1 MFEIKLPLR
10 LQKVS
15 IEKYVASFA
24 MFVSLCVLS
33 DTNEALKSVF
43 KSILSIHTHYS
54 IVQTFYLNCVKA
66 KTSKELNVIS
76 DICGT
81 IKNRFIQD
89 VLVFNLNI
97 FFVA

>member
-66 KTSKELNVIS
+66 KTFKELNL
-76 DICGT
+76 T
-81 IKNRFIQD
+81 IGDLLPCLFRRNWKVPWI
-89 VLVFNLNI
+89 
-97 FFVA
+97 